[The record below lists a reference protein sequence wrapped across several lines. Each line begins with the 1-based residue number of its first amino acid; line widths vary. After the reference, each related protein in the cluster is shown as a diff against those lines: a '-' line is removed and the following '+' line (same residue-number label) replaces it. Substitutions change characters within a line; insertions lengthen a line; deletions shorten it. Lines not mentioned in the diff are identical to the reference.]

1 VATKGANEGRF
12 NAVPQMRRR
21 KNTR

>member
-12 NAVPQMRRR
+12 NAVPQMRGR

>member
-12 NAVPQMRRR
+12 NAVAQMRRR